1 MTNEVSEME
10 VILLEK
16 VGKMGVL
23 GDTVNVK
30 NGYAR
35 NYLVPQGKAVP
46 ASKDNVKVFEE
57 RRAELEK
64 AEAEKLAAAHVR
76 AEKLAEIELTVQA
89 NAGDEGKLF
98 GSIGPRDVADLVAA
112 AGVEINKSEVKMPAG
127 PIRNTGEFNITI
139 QVHPDV
145 EASVHIIVVPEA

>member
-35 NYLVPQGKAVP
+35 NYLVPHGKAVP

-64 AEAEKLAAAHVR
+64 AEAGKLAAAHVR

-89 NAGDEGKLF
+89 NACDEGKLF

-112 AGVEINKSEVKMPAG
+112 AGVEISKSEVKMPAG

>member
-1 MTNEVSEME
+1 ME

-35 NYLVPQGKAVP
+35 NYLIPNGKAVL
-46 ASKDNVKVFEE
+46 ATEDNTKYFEE

-64 AEAEKLAAAHVR
+64 AEAEKLSAAQSLADQ
-76 AEKLAEIELTVQA
+76 LAEVELTVAA

-98 GSIGPRDVADLVAA
+98 GSIGPRDVADLVTA
-112 AGVEINKSEVKMPAG
+112 AGVEIEKSQVKMPEG
-127 PIRNTGEFNITI
+127 PIRAVGEYNIAVQLHT
-139 QVHPDV
+139 DV
-145 EASVHIIVVPEA
+145 ISSVHLIVVAED

>member
-1 MTNEVSEME
+1 ME

-30 NGYAR
+30 SGYAR

-46 ASKDNVKVFEE
+46 ATKDNVKFFEQ

-64 AEAEKLAAAHVR
+64 AEAEKLVAAKDR
-76 AEKLAEIELTVQA
+76 AEKLAEIELTVAA
-89 NAGDEGKLF
+89 NAGEEGKLF
-98 GSIGPRDVADLVAA
+98 GSIGPRDVADLITA
-112 AGVEINKSEVKMPAG
+112 AGVEVSKSEVKMPEG
-127 PIRNTGEFNITI
+127 PIRATGEYNIAI

-145 EASVHIIVVPEA
+145 DAEVHIIVVPEA

>member
-1 MTNEVSEME
+1 MD

-23 GDTVNVK
+23 GDTVAVK
-30 NGYAR
+30 SGYAR
-35 NYLVPQGKAVP
+35 NYLIPQGKAVP

-64 AEAEKLAAAHVR
+64 AEAEKLAAAQAR
-76 AEKLAEIELTVQA
+76 SERLAEIELTVAA

-98 GSIGPRDVADLVAA
+98 GSIGPRDVADLVTA
-112 AGVEINKSEVKMPAG
+112 AGVEITKAEVKMPEG
-127 PIRNTGEFNITI
+127 PLRATGEYNITI
-139 QVHPDV
+139 QLHPDV
-145 EASVHIIVVPEA
+145 ESSVHIIVVPEA

>member
-1 MTNEVSEME
+1 ME

-30 NGYAR
+30 GGYAR

-46 ASKDNVKVFEE
+46 ATKDNIKYFEE

-64 AEAEKLAAAHVR
+64 AEAEKLAAAQQR
-76 AEKLAEIELTVQA
+76 AEKLAEIEVTVAA

-98 GSIGPRDVADLVAA
+98 GSIGPRDVADLITA
-112 AGVEINKSEVKMPAG
+112 AGVEVSKAEVRMPEG
-127 PIRNTGEFNITI
+127 PIRATGEYNIAI

-145 EASVHIIVVPEA
+145 DAEVHIIVVPEA

>member
-1 MTNEVSEME
+1 ME

-35 NYLVPQGKAVP
+35 NFLIPTGKAVS
-46 ASKDNVKVFEE
+46 ATADNVKYFEE

-64 AEAEKLAAAHVR
+64 AEAEKLALANSR
-76 AEKLAEIELTVQA
+76 AEQLAELELTVTA

-98 GSIGPRDVADLVAA
+98 GSIGPRDVADLVSA
-112 AGVEINKSEVKMPAG
+112 AGVEIEKSEVKMPEG
-127 PIRNTGEFNITI
+127 PIRAVGEYNITV
-139 QVHPDV
+139 QLHSDV
-145 EASVHIIVVPEA
+145 TSSVHVIVVAEA

>member
-1 MTNEVSEME
+1 ME

-35 NYLVPQGKAVP
+35 NFLIPTGKAVP
-46 ASKDNVKVFEE
+46 ATAVNVKYFED

-64 AEAEKLAAAHVR
+64 AEAEKLATAKSR
-76 AEKLAEIELTVQA
+76 ADQLAELELTVTS

-98 GSIGPRDVADLVAA
+98 GSIGPRDVADLVTAS
-112 AGVEINKSEVKMPAG
+112 GVEIEKSEVKMPEG
-127 PIRNTGEFNITI
+127 PIREVGEYDIAV
-139 QVHPDV
+139 QLHSDV
-145 EASVHIIVVPEA
+145 QSSVHIIVVAEA

>member
-1 MTNEVSEME
+1 ME

-30 NGYAR
+30 GGFAR

-46 ASKDNVKVFEE
+46 ASKENVKYFEE

-64 AEAEKLAAAHVR
+64 AEAEKLTEAQQR
-76 AEKLAEIELTVQA
+76 AEKLAEIEVTVSA
-89 NAGDEGKLF
+89 NAGEEGKLF
-98 GSIGPRDVADLVAA
+98 GSIGPRDVADLITA
-112 AGVEINKSEVKMPAG
+112 AGVEVSKAEVRMPEG
-127 PIRNTGEFNITI
+127 PIRATGEYNIAI

-145 EASVHIIVVPEA
+145 DAEVHIIVVPEA